1 MQDKIIAYVIQF
13 SLEQIDEKIRI
24 NAKKA
29 FFDTI
34 AAIFSGVHMEQVR
47 HTADA
52 LGISLDQEA
61 GLEAP
66 VVVGWGHCGVSLSDA
81 VLLNAVSAHSC
92 EYNDL
97 FFGLPGHP
105 SAVLVPVV
113 LGLGAHLHKSG
124 AQVLEAYLCG
134 LEVLGRVNEALIP
147 EHHERGFHSTGTAG
161 IIGAAMAAGK
171 LLELSESELGHA
183 CSLAASA
190 ACGLRGNF
198 GYTGNSLNVGNAA
211 VGGLRAA
218 FYAKSGMKGRRELMS
233 LPDGYVAAF
242 GGIREKME
250 RSLATLGKCSVLEC
264 PGLMLKK
271 FPTCFSTYQAIE
283 AAMYLVLKEKI
294 CPDQIERIEC
304 LTSPNHY
311 MSLPMQWADSIYG
324 QRFCIPFCV
333 CWVLNG
339 GKVDMHSFSK
349 LHTEEEALNRM
360 CRKLQYG
367 VDPGQKGERGFGST
381 QLKLYLKD
389 GRIAE
394 HRSYPSF
401 DERVEGWS
409 MEAVKEKLLQCSIA
423 VLGRSRAETLNNTLE
438 SFETTEDISLWM
450 NQYLGGNSQEKNVY

>member
-1 MQDKIIAYVIQF
+1 MQEKIITYVIQF
-13 SLEQIDEKIRI
+13 SLEQTDEWIRI

-34 AAIFSGVHMEQVR
+34 AAIFSGAHMEQVGY
-47 HTADA
+47 TADA
-52 LGISLDQEA
+52 LGISLDQDA
-61 GLEAP
+61 GSEYP
-66 VVVGWGHCGVSLSDA
+66 VVVGWGHCRASLSDA

-171 LLELSESELGHA
+171 LLKLSGSELDHA
-183 CSLAASA
+183 CSLAASSA
-190 ACGLRGNF
+190 GGLRGNF

-218 FYAKSGMKGRRELMS
+218 LYAKAGMKGRKELMS

-250 RSLATLGKCSVLEC
+250 RSLVSLGECSVLER
-264 PGLMLKK
+264 PGLLLKK

-283 AAMYLVLKEKI
+283 AAMYLTIEEKI
-294 CPDQIERIEC
+294 RPDQIERIEC
-304 LTSPNHY
+304 FTSPNHY
-311 MSLPMQWADSIYG
+311 MSLPMQWADSVYG

-339 GKVDMHSFSK
+339 GKVDVHSFSK
-349 LHTEEEALNRM
+349 LHTEEEALIRM
-360 CRKLQYG
+360 RRKLQYS
-367 VDPGQKGERGFGST
+367 VDSGQKEERGFGST
-381 QLKLYLKD
+381 QLKLHLKE

-401 DERVEGWS
+401 AERVEGWS
-409 MEAVKEKLLQCSIA
+409 MDAVKEKLLQCSAAI
-423 VLGRSRAETLNNTLE
+423 LGKSRAEALNSTLE
-438 SFETTEDISLWM
+438 SFETTEDIALWM